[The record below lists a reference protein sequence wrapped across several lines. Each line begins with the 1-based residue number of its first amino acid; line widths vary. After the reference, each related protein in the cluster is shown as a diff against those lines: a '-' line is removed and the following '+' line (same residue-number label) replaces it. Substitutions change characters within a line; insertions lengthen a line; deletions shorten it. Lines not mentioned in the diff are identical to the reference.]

1 MAVQPNSVSLGS
13 FRPTTTSGEYNNVSF
28 AIRQA
33 LAKMQTATLVEVMA
47 CSNDGGLS
55 PVGTVDIRPMVN
67 QIDGSN
73 PPNPTPFVTIYD
85 VPYMRIQ
92 GGSNAVII
100 DPQVGDIG
108 IAVFASRD
116 ISKVQSTKAQANPGS
131 YRQYD
136 LGDALYVGGLLNG
149 TPLQYIQFTD
159 AGISIVSPTAITL
172 TAPLITIDGALAQ
185 TGGNATMSGS
195 LVTTGTVTAEG
206 TNLHTHTHGGV
217 STGSGVTGEPV

>member
-1 MAVQPNSVSLGS
+1 
-13 FRPTTTSGEYNNVSF
+13 
-28 AIRQA
+28 
-33 LAKMQTATLVEVMA
+33 MQTATLVEVMA

-73 PPNPTPFVTIYD
+73 PPNPTPFVTVYD

-92 GGSNAVII
+92 GGASAVII

-159 AGISIVSPTAITL
+159 AGISIVSPASVAIT
-172 TAPLITIDGALAQ
+172 APTIAMDGAVDGIIM
-185 TGGNATMSGS
+185 TGDANATDNLHVGSGDS
-195 LVTTGTVTAEG
+195 GIFASSDGKTVTVQDG
-206 TNLHTHTHGGV
+206 IIIDI
-217 STGSGVTGEPV
+217 S